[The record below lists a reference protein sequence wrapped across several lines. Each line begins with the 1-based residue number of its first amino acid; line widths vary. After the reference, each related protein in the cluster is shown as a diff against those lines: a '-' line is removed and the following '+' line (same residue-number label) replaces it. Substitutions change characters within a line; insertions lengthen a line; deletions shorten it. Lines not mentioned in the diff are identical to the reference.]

1 MDFDPVKKIVPFAV
15 FFAVANPATFKMTR
29 SVVGGWVA
37 NSYGLPTTAGLLLH
51 ALVFVIVAHF
61 VWRLVWGKKT
71 SRFGGTMGAPNG
83 ELWNIDGKYTASN
96 ARAIQGQQ
104 MHPADFDDGAG
115 CQ

>member
-1 MDFDPVKKIVPFAV
+1 MDFNWQKKIVPFAV
-15 FFAVANPATFKMTR
+15 FFVIANPATFKLTR
-29 SVVGGWVA
+29 SVFGGWVA
-37 NSYGLPTTAGLLLH
+37 NSYGLPTTMGLLLH

-71 SRFGGTMGAPNG
+71 SRFGGTASLSHSTLGSD
-83 ELWNIDGKYTASN
+83 NIPYTANN

-104 MHPADFDDGAG
+104 MHPAEFDDATG